1 MPCVAGMFKAVTPIK
16 TVATPLRK
24 VYAHVISTSACHK
37 RWSER
42 SPNQPNIKKEE
53 SEKPGGRRPI
63 MDIKALKEAP
73 KPALWLGV
81 GGLVPFVVP
90 PVVMLLTGYYVPQV
104 HESQVIYGA
113 TILSFLGGARWGVAV
128 VKDSGLTPTWASL
141 GFSVTPPLLAWLSLT
156 LLPSID
162 VKTSMIILG
171 LSLSLFND
179 IFTPGYAPWF
189 KSLRVILTFVATFSL
204 ALANIAYEAV
214 KEGRMLES
222 DLKINQI

>member
-53 SEKPGGRRPI
+53 SEKPVGRRPI

-104 HESQVIYGA
+104 H
-113 TILSFLGGARWGVAV
+113 
-128 VKDSGLTPTWASL
+128 
-141 GFSVTPPLLAWLSLT
+141 
-156 LLPSID
+156 
-162 VKTSMIILG
+162 
-171 LSLSLFND
+171 
-179 IFTPGYAPWF
+179 
-189 KSLRVILTFVATFSL
+189 
-204 ALANIAYEAV
+204 
-214 KEGRMLES
+214 
-222 DLKINQI
+222 